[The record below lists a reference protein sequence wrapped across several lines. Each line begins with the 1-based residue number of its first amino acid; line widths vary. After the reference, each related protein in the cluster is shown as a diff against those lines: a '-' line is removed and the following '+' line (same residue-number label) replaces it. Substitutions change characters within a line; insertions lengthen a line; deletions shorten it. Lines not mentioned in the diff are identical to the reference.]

1 MRIITLT
8 VTAALED
15 RVVQTDKELR
25 CQLEGAVFESMNA
38 DVVHVAISRI
48 RDVQVP
54 DPDDE
59 ATIVEWQQRALTE
72 LHATADSQPQ
82 RHIRLEPLARA
93 CALSPA
99 P

>member
-25 CQLEGAVFESMNA
+25 HQLEWAVFKSMNA
-38 DVVHVAISRI
+38 DVVHVSISRI
-48 RDVQVP
+48 RDVQIP

-59 ATIVEWQQRALTE
+59 ATIVEWQQRVLTE
-72 LHATADSQPQ
+72 LHAAEHTTKES
-82 RHIRLEPLARA
+82 
-93 CALSPA
+93 LSA
-99 P
+99 VREELCVASVS

>member
-15 RVVQTDKELR
+15 RVVHTDKELR
-25 CQLEGAVFESMNA
+25 HQLEGAVFESMNA

-48 RDVQVP
+48 RDVQFP

-72 LHATADSQPQ
+72 LHAPEHAAKEPSCAV
-82 RHIRLEPLARA
+82 LEEF
-93 CALSPA
+93 CAASVS
-99 P
+99 